1 MTEIL
6 SKHDGFIRNK
16 TRNIAEK
23 IILRIIPFIKLVVDR
38 FTLAVGLLFQVA
50 VLGRHQY
57 FLSVKVFKRS
67 QSR

>member
-38 FTLAVGLLFQVA
+38 FTLFRNFSL
-50 VLGRHQY
+50 
-57 FLSVKVFKRS
+57 
-67 QSR
+67 